1 MAQIRGTNAGY
12 GLNQNFGGGMGGMGG
27 PSRDTM
33 NEPSQL
39 EAIRAYT
46 DKVEDALDTL
56 SDPVKVRYSLLS
68 TAFPVGTEAL
78 ETRLKSCNS
87 YDLS

>member
-12 GLNQNFGGGMGGMGG
+12 GLNQNFGGGMGG

-56 SDPVKVRYSLLS
+56 SDPLKVRYSLLL
-68 TAFPVGTEAL
+68 T
-78 ETRLKSCNS
+78 SCP
-87 YDLS
+87 